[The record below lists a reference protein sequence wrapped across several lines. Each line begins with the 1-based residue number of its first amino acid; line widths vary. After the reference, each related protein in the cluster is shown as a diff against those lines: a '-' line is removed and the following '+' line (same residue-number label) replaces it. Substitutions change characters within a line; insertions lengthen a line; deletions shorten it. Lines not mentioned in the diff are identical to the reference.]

1 MEGRLWIDQ
10 QSFHWIK
17 AEATVTRAVSIAGFL
32 AKVDPGTQFLLEQ
45 RPVASDVWLPIH
57 FSMRT
62 RARILLLLRQRSQ
75 VDETY
80 FDYRRAERPGQ
91 TPISLDSSASGC
103 LPTSVN

>member
-1 MEGRLWIDQ
+1 VFG
-10 QSFHWIK
+10 
-17 AEATVTRAVSIAGFL
+17 A
-32 AKVDPGTQFLLEQ
+32 
-45 RPVASDVWLPIH
+45 PIVEIRFVH
-57 FSMRT
+57 L
-62 RARILLLLRQRSQ
+62 RILLLLRQRSQ